1 MLSVSTQIARED
13 DLAVFSQMLKSVSFA
28 DELIIFNLDRS
39 DSAALKLFRQF
50 KAKVINCPTPSV
62 VETIRA
68 EQVEEAQG
76 DWVLIMDFDEV
87 IPPVLKIEITNI
99 SRLSSNV
106 YSAYAIKRQNYS
118 LGYPLRHG
126 GWGQDYV
133 IRLLRR
139 ADFLAWPKDIHSTP
153 QVKGK
158 IRKTK
163 RAMEHH
169 KDASLSQMV
178 IKTNRYSAVE
188 ARQFFEGGLPPVTV
202 FTLLRKPIMEFCRRY
217 FFKLGFLDG
226 AIGLLQSLYQSYS
239 VFLSYAK
246 LYELQRGKS

>member
-50 KAKVINCPTPSV
+50 KAKVINCPTPTV

-68 EQVEEAQG
+68 EQVEAAQG

-87 IPPVLKIEITNI
+87 IPPALKIEITNI

>member
-169 KDASLSQMV
+169 KDASLSQMA

>member
-68 EQVEEAQG
+68 EQVEAAQG